1 MPNEII
7 ESTPTE
13 DTPYKNVPTEFFPFP
28 TSDSTIPTPSAI
40 MPDVTYCTMDS
51 IPLKMDLY
59 FPSQGNGP
67 SPVLMYVHGGGW
79 SSGDRKELRGMRDL
93 PIFTEAGYVVVGVDY
108 RLAPQYHFPAMIQ
121 DVKCAVRY
129 LRAHAEEY
137 NIDPDRIAAWGLSAG
152 GHLVSLLGLADESAG
167 WDVGEYLDQS
177 SRVQAVISM
186 FGLVDLTMLEPD
198 SELMQTLFGVSHVDS
213 ADLARA
219 SAATYISPD
228 DPPFMIVHGDRDWVI
243 PQAQSVNFDARLDA
257 AGVPSQLLLVK
268 NAGHG
273 FIPMGKPLEPSVQ
286 EVLQLMLSFLNQRL
300 NTP

>member
-1 MPNEII
+1 M
-7 ESTPTE
+7 
-13 DTPYKNVPTEFFPFP
+13 DVFPFP
-28 TSDSTIPTPSAI
+28 TSDSTNPTPSAI
-40 MPDVTYCTMDS
+40 LPDVTYCTMDS

-59 FPSQGNGP
+59 FPPQGNGP

-79 SSGDRKELRGMRDL
+79 TSGDRKEIRGMRDL
-93 PIFTEAGYVVVGVDY
+93 PMFTNAGYIVVAVDY

-121 DVKCAVRY
+121 DVKCAVRH

-137 NIDPDRIAAWGLSAG
+137 NLDPDRIAAWGLSAG

-186 FGLVDLTMLEPD
+186 FGLVDLTVLEPN
-198 SELMQTLFGVSHVDS
+198 SVLMQTLFGVPYVDA

-219 SAATYISPD
+219 SAATYISAD
-228 DPPFMIVHGDRDWVI
+228 DPPFLIVHGERDWVV
-243 PQAQSVNFDARLDA
+243 PQTQSVNFDARLDS
-257 AGVPSQLLLVK
+257 AGVPSQLVLVK

-273 FIPMGKPLEPSVQ
+273 FIPMGKPLDPSVQ
-286 EVLQLMLSFLNQRL
+286 DILKLMLSFLDYRL
-300 NTP
+300 DPAP